1 MRFHPHPK
9 RIIMF
14 RYFLSAALSL
24 LIAATASAQPF
35 RKTIISAN
43 KNVNLGDTLIDSLR
57 ITPGAKAPWSATLQT
72 LRGGKQD
79 GVQLLVLAN
88 GKMTITL
95 IPTRGMGIL
104 NVTSGDLAL
113 GWKSPVT
120 EVVHPRHV
128 NLQLRGGLGWLEG
141 FNEWLCRC
149 GLENTGQAG
158 PDEIVNNVGDKTTV
172 DLTLHGKI
180 ANIPAS
186 EVELIVEKQPPYRI
200 TVRGVVHEKM
210 LFGPKLELVTEISTE
225 PGSNTFRIRD
235 TVINK
240 GSQPQEYQILYHYN
254 FGKPLLGDGAK
265 LHVPIEQVTP
275 YNANAARD
283 VKTWNTFAAPKPG
296 YVEQVY
302 LMRTLEDKD
311 GQVLVLLHGAKKD
324 RGVLLTYAKK
334 ELPYLTLWKNTGAD
348 EDGYVIGIEPG
359 VSFPNARKVER
370 AAKRVPAL
378 AGGASHTMTM
388 DFTLLQTKASVEQA
402 IGRIDEV
409 QKAKAAQI
417 KEKPGEP

>member
-1 MRFHPHPK
+1 MLRT
-9 RIIMF
+9 I
-14 RYFLSAALSL
+14 LSILLLASL
-24 LIAATASAQPF
+24 ASTAFAQPY
-35 RKTIISAN
+35 RKTLISAN
-43 KNVNLGDTLIDSLR
+43 ANVNLGNTVVDSLS
-57 ITPGAKAPWSATLQT
+57 ITPGAKAPWSVTLKT
-72 LRGGKQD
+72 LKGGKQE
-79 GVQLLVLAN
+79 GVQLLTLAN
-88 GKMTITL
+88 GKMNITL

-104 NVTSGDLAL
+104 NVTAGDLSL

-120 EVVHPRHV
+120 EVVHPKLV

-186 EVELIVEKQPPYRI
+186 EVEIIVEKQAPYRI

-235 TVINK
+235 TVTNK

-254 FGKPLLGDGAK
+254 FGKPLLGEGAK
-265 LHVPIEQVTP
+265 LHVPVEKVTP

-283 VKTWNTFAAPKPG
+283 VKTWNTFAAAKPG

-302 LMRTLEDKD
+302 LMRTLADKE
-311 GQVLVLLHGAKKD
+311 GQVPVLLHNAKKD

-359 VSFPNARKVER
+359 VSYPNARKVER
-370 AAKRVPAL
+370 AAKRVPSL
-378 AGGASHTMTM
+378 AGGASHIMTM
-388 DFTLLQTKASVEQA
+388 EFGLLQTKGSVEQA
-402 IGRIDEV
+402 IGRIGEV
-409 QKAKAAQI
+409 QKTKAALIQS
-417 KEKPGEP
+417 KPGEP

>member
-1 MRFHPHPK
+1 
-9 RIIMF
+9 MF
-14 RYFLSAALSL
+14 RSFLSALLSL
-24 LIAATASAQPF
+24 VIAVASSAQPPY
-35 RKTIISAN
+35 RKTLISAE
-43 KNVNLGDTLIDSLR
+43 KNVNPGNTIVDSLR
-57 ITPGAKAPWSATLQT
+57 ITPGAKAPWSVTLNT
-72 LRGGKQD
+72 LKGGKQD
-79 GVQLLVLAN
+79 GVQLLYLAN
-88 GKMTITL
+88 GKMQIAL
-95 IPTRGMGIL
+95 VPTRGMGIL
-104 NVTSGDLAL
+104 NVTTMGDLSL

-158 PDEIVNNVGDKTTV
+158 PDEIVNNVGDKTVV

-186 EVELIVEKQPPYRI
+186 EVELIVDKQPPYRV
-200 TVRGVVHEKM
+200 TVRGFVHEKM
-210 LFGPKLELVTEISTE
+210 LFGPKLELVTEVSTE
-225 PGSNTFRIRD
+225 PGSDTFRIRD

-254 FGKPLLGDGAK
+254 FGKPLLGEGAK
-265 LHVPIEQVTP
+265 LHVPVERVTP

-283 VKTWNTFAAPKPG
+283 AKTWNTFAAPTPG

-302 LMRTLEDKD
+302 LMRPLEDKN
-311 GQVLVLLHGAKKD
+311 GHVPVLLHNAKKD

-370 AAKRVPAL
+370 VAKRVPTL
-378 AGGASHTMTM
+378 AGGASHSMTM
-388 DFTLLQTKASVEQA
+388 DFTLLSTKASVENA
-402 IGRIDEV
+402 IVRIGEV
-409 QKAKAAQI
+409 QSTKAAVVQ
-417 KEKPGEP
+417 EKPGEP

>member
-1 MRFHPHPK
+1 ML
-9 RIIMF
+9 
-14 RYFLSAALSL
+14 RYFLSTSLSL
-24 LIAATASAQPF
+24 VIAVTATAQPL
-35 RKTIISAN
+35 RKTLISAE
-43 KNVNLGDTLIDSLR
+43 KNINLGSTTVDSLGV
-57 ITPGAKAPWSATLQT
+57 TPGAKTPWSVTLKT
-72 LRGGKQD
+72 LKGGKQD
-79 GVQLLVLAN
+79 GVQLLTLAN

-104 NVTSGDLAL
+104 NVTSGNLAL

-158 PDEIVNNVGDKTTV
+158 PDEIVNNVGDKTVV

-186 EVELIVEKQPPYRI
+186 EVEVIVEKQPPHRV
-200 TVRGVVHEKM
+200 TVRGVVYEKM
-210 LFGPKLELVTEISTE
+210 LFGPKLELVTEVSTE
-225 PGSNTFRIRD
+225 PGSDTFRIRD
-235 TVINK
+235 TIINK
-240 GSQPQEYQILYHYN
+240 GSQPQEYQVLYHYN
-254 FGKPLLGDGAK
+254 FGKPLLGEGAK
-265 LHVPIEQVTP
+265 LRVPVESVTP
-275 YNANAARD
+275 YNPNAARD
-283 VKTWNTFAAPKPG
+283 VKTWNTFGAPTPG

-302 LMRTLEDKD
+302 LMRALADKD
-311 GQVLVLLHGAKKD
+311 GQVPVLLHNAKAD

-334 ELPYLTLWKNTGAD
+334 ELTYLTLWKNTGAE

-370 AAKRVPAL
+370 AAKRVPTL

-388 DFTLLQTKASVEQA
+388 DFTLLQTKASAEAA
-402 IGRIDEV
+402 ILRIGEV
-409 QKAKAAQI
+409 QSAKVAVVNS
-417 KEKPGEP
+417 KPGEP